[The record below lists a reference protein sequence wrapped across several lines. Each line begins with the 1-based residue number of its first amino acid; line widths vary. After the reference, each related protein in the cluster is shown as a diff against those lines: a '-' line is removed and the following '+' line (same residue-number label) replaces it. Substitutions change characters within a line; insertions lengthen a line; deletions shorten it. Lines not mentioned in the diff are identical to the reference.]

1 MNPNLFFKNQL
12 PEEVLRRRLA
22 PRNKDRRDLRGAFFR
37 DTTAIIHS
45 SPFRRLK
52 HKTQVFFAPKND
64 HICTRIEHAMH
75 VATVAATVCRA
86 LDLDSDLAWAIGLGH
101 DLGHTPF
108 GHLGESILG
117 RLSPRGQNFRHEIY
131 SLRVVDHLAN
141 DGEGLNL
148 TYAVRD
154 GIINHCGEKFES
166 AIQPDFSEKE
176 LSAITDR
183 THYPST
189 WEGTVVRMCDKVAY
203 LGRDLED
210 GLRLGIVQP
219 GEIPREASEVLGTD
233 NSTIIDTLV
242 NDLIRCSLETGTIGF
257 SGEIFRAFYQMKDFN
272 YQRIYKSPQLANY
285 HSSFERIMTTLY
297 QYLAELFDRFGTDT
311 ERYAEDKNRVAFR
324 FGDYIRKMASFYLE
338 EDGSWDWL
346 VTDYI
351 AGMSDSY
358 ALEAIGEI
366 MVPTQFQVQFEKTFP
381 PPFPPAEE

>member
-1 MNPNLFFKNQL
+1 MTASSLFLENSL
-12 PEEVLRRRLA
+12 PEETMRRRLT
-22 PRNKDRRDLRGAFFR
+22 PREKDSRDLRGAFFR
-37 DTTAIIHS
+37 DATAIIHS

-75 VATVAATVCRA
+75 VATIAATVCRA
-86 LDLDSDLAWAIGLGH
+86 LDLDSDLAWAIGVGH

-117 RLSPRGQNFRHEIY
+117 ELSPRGQDFRHEIY

-166 AIQPDFSEKE
+166 AIQPDFTEKD
-176 LSAITDR
+176 LSQIKDR

-219 GEIPREASEVLGTD
+219 EDIPIEASGVLGTS
-233 NSTIIDTLV
+233 NSEIIDTLV
-242 NDLIRCSLETGTIGF
+242 NDMISCSLNRGAIGF
-257 SGEIFRAFYQMKDFN
+257 SEEIFEAFFTMKGFN
-272 YQRIYKSPQLANY
+272 YQRIYKSPQLADY

-297 QYLAELFDRFGTDT
+297 QYLSDLFTRFGTDP
-311 ERYAEDKNRVAFR
+311 ERYRREQNRVAVR
-324 FGDYIRKMASFYLE
+324 FGEYIQKMASFYLE
-338 EDGSWDWL
+338 TDGSWNWL

-358 ALEAIGEI
+358 AIEAIGEI
-366 MVPTQFQVQFEKTFP
+366 MVPSRFQTQFER
-381 PPFPPAEE
+381 PFSSSP